1 MAVDPPV
8 AGISS
13 LTIKCSV
20 LPILPLEN
28 ISTACG
34 KLYLTNLAIPDKFFR
49 DAGIN
54 YKSPFGHKFVIPL
67 HTMNDGEA
75 AKSDSETLQS

>member
-8 AGISS
+8 SGIANFS
-13 LTIKCSV
+13 IKCSI

-28 ISTACG
+28 ISSQCG
-34 KLYLTNLAIPDKFFR
+34 KVYLSNLAIPDKFYR

-67 HTMNDGEA
+67 HTFNEADA
-75 AKSDSETLQS
+75 AKSDSELLQS